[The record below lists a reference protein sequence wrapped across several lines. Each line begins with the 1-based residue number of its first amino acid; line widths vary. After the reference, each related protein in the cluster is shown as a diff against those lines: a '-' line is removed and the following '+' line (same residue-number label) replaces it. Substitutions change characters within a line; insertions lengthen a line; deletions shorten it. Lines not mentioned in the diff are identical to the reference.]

1 MKKNQIE
8 FSTIDLVGS
17 LFVSD
22 RIAQI
27 AQRKCSAQSEKDYNL
42 PPGIKFSDQTSRAF
56 SIAKALYAEYASK
69 NVSYDSLKN
78 FIFQLFKTALDYTG
92 ITEGVLLS
100 SAA

>member
-22 RIAQI
+22 SIAQI

-56 SIAKALYAEYASK
+56 SIAKALYADGDGHDMYIGE
-69 NVSYDSLKN
+69 
-78 FIFQLFKTALDYTG
+78 
-92 ITEGVLLS
+92 VLEVL
-100 SAA
+100 

>member
-69 NVSYDSLKN
+69 NAFFDSLKN
-78 FIFQLFKTALDYTG
+78 FISSFSVRLSTIAASPR
-92 ITEGVLLS
+92 GVLLS